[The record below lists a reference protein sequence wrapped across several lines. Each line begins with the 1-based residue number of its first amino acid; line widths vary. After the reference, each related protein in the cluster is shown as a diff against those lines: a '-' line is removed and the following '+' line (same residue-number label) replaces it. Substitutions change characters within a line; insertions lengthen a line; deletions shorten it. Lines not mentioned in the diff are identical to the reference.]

1 MGKGRHLAE
10 FELYLLLALAHL
22 GEGAYGVTIRREI
35 ERRSGRP
42 VAIGA
47 VYATL
52 ARLEEK
58 GLVRFTITE
67 PRPVPGGRSRK
78 CVTLTRSGERALQR
92 SADMLLRMLRGL
104 EPRLALSDQ

>member
-1 MGKGRHLAE
+1 MGTKGRHLAE

-58 GLVRFTITE
+58 GLVRFSISE
-67 PRPVPGGRSRK
+67 PLPVPGGRSRK
-78 CVTLTRSGERALQR
+78 YVLLTQRGERALKA
-92 SADMLLRMLRGL
+92 SATMLLRMLRGL
-104 EPRLALSDQ
+104 EPRLAITE